1 MKLLFSSQSA
11 PEVGL
16 LRGLLEEVGISC
28 EVRNETVYA
37 ILPGAAFQ
45 PEIWVLNDADWERA
59 CEIRDGWRQ
68 SFPSQIAER
77 GAARDSR
84 LNRLGEILKSL
95 SANQTKLVNAMV
107 QLEQMQD
114 LTSKLSM
121 QVSLLLRWR
130 LANTDLI
137 EMMESSIDESIVSLT
152 HFEEIAVEQLKALQF
167 AKQYRAKY
175 PRTTCSR
182 EREAEIARALGRVKE
197 NDD

>member
-37 ILPGAAFQ
+37 ILPGASFQ
-45 PEIWVLNDADWERA
+45 PEIWVLNDADWERG
-59 CEIRDGWRQ
+59 CEIRYGWRQ
-68 SFPSQIAER
+68 SLPSQIAER

-130 LANTDLI
+130 LANTDLV
-137 EMMESSIDESIVSLT
+137 EMMESSLDESIVSLT

>member
-1 MKLLFSSQSA
+1 
-11 PEVGL
+11 
-16 LRGLLEEVGISC
+16 
-28 EVRNETVYA
+28 
-37 ILPGAAFQ
+37 
-45 PEIWVLNDADWERA
+45 
-59 CEIRDGWRQ
+59 
-68 SFPSQIAER
+68 
-77 GAARDSR
+77 
-84 LNRLGEILKSL
+84 LGEILKSL

-137 EMMESSIDESIVSLT
+137 EMMESSLDESIASLT